1 MNTKAP
7 LTLSLS
13 KCERPTPPGTPR
25 ELPDFLKRGDPD
37 LGTPRARYPG
47 MQIGKGTMR
56 REGAPEPSSGDA
68 LSARE
73 WEVRDWVVMVERWR
87 G

>member
-1 MNTKAP
+1 MSTKTP

-13 KCERPTPPGTPR
+13 ICERPSPPGTPR
-25 ELPDFLKRGDPD
+25 ELTDFLKRGDPD
-37 LGTPRARYPG
+37 LGAPRACYPG

-56 REGAPEPSSGDA
+56 REEVPEPSGGDA

-73 WEVRDWVVMVERWR
+73 WAVQDWLAMVERL
-87 G
+87 GC

>member
-1 MNTKAP
+1 MSTKPP

-13 KCERPTPPGTPR
+13 KRPRPSSPGTPR
-25 ELPDFLKRGDPD
+25 ELPDFLKCGDAD
-37 LGTPRARYPG
+37 LGAPRARYPG

-56 REGAPEPSSGDA
+56 REEVPEPSGDDA

-73 WEVRDWVVMVERWR
+73 WAVRDWLAMVGRVR
-87 G
+87 R

>member
-1 MNTKAP
+1 MSTKPP

-25 ELPDFLKRGDPD
+25 ELPDFLNRGDAD
-37 LGTPRARYPG
+37 LGAPRARYPG

-56 REGAPEPSSGDA
+56 PERAPEPSGDDTP
-68 LSARE
+68 SVRE
-73 WEVRDWVVMVERWR
+73 WAVQDWLAMVDRDRV
-87 G
+87 